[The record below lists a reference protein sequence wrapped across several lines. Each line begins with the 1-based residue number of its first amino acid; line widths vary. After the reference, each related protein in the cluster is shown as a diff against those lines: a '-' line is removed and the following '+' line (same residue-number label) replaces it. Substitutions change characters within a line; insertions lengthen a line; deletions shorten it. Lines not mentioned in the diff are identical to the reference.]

1 MHNAGMDRD
10 VDNLRGMALMAAAAC
25 IFAFEAI
32 LVRIMIARGVPVE
45 TQVLVRAL
53 GQAVWLLP
61 WVISRGRALFATQR
75 LPLHILRGVSSVLTW
90 GFYYWSFTYLDLA
103 TATVLSFTNVMFTTL
118 LAQPVLGE
126 RVDAARWAGTIAGFV
141 GVAVMLRPGADV
153 SLAGVAIA
161 LAAALCWCGITLTTR
176 KLTRTDSTPTI
187 IAWLS
192 VVSVLCSLPLAVWGW
207 QPLDLG
213 DVAWLAVFG
222 LVCPAIIVLVTEAL
236 RAGEASAVGPFQY
249 IRLVVIAALG
259 WLLYAEVPDAWTFL
273 GAFFILGGAVIVTV
287 AEARR

>member
-1 MHNAGMDRD
+1 MDQPT
-10 VDNLRGMALMAAAAC
+10 NNMRGMGFMAAAAC
-25 IFAFEAI
+25 VFAFEAI
-32 LVRIMIARGVPVE
+32 LVRIMLARGVPVE

-61 WVISRGRALFATQR
+61 WLVARGRSVFATQR
-75 LPLHILRGVSSVLTW
+75 LPLHILRGLSSVLTW

-126 RVDAARWAGTIAGFV
+126 RVDAARWAGTIAGLL

-153 SLAGVAIA
+153 SLPGVAIA

-187 IAWLS
+187 LAWLS
-192 VVSVLCSLPLAVWGW
+192 VVAVLCALPFAVLGW
-207 QPLDLG
+207 RPLNLG
-213 DVAWLAVFG
+213 DMAWLAVFG

-249 IRLVVIAALG
+249 LRLIVIAVLG
-259 WLLYAEVPDAWTFL
+259 WLLYAEIPDGWAFL
-273 GAFFILGGAVIVTV
+273 GAGCILAGAVIITV

>member
-1 MHNAGMDRD
+1 MEQRT
-10 VDNLRGMALMAAAAC
+10 DNLRGMAFMAAAAC
-25 IFAFEAI
+25 VFSIEAI
-32 LVRIMIARGVPVE
+32 LVRIMIARGIPVE

-53 GQAVWLLP
+53 GQAAWLMP
-61 WVISRGRALFATQR
+61 WVFSRGRALFATQR
-75 LPLHILRGVSSVLTW
+75 LKLHILRGVSSVLTW
-90 GFYYWSFTYLDLA
+90 GFYYWSFTHLDLA

-126 RVDAARWAGTIAGFV
+126 RVDMARWAGTIAGFL

-153 SLAGVAIA
+153 SLMGVAIA

-192 VVSVLCSLPLAVWGW
+192 VVTVLCALPVAVWGW
-207 QPLDLG
+207 KPLDLG
-213 DVAWLAVFG
+213 DLAWLAVFG

-249 IRLVVIAALG
+249 LRLIVIAALG
-259 WLLYAEVPDAWTFL
+259 WLLFAEIPDGWTFL
-273 GAFFILGGAVIVTV
+273 GAFFILGGAVIITV